1 MKLSEFSKSEVKEI
15 LTKQGWDDI
24 ATWEYMSM
32 SATKELGVYKLFIFV
47 TYNTVE
53 GVQLSMTL
61 FRAMGVDNTFR
72 LYRKYVGLNDELFNL
87 ELVKA
92 ERALRTFERYYT
104 SGCEVLVE
112 ELKEVLGG

>member
-1 MKLSEFSKSEVKEI
+1 MTV
-15 LTKQGWDDI
+15 
-24 ATWEYMSM
+24 

-72 LYRKYVGLNDELFNL
+72 LYRKYVGRDDELFNL

-112 ELKEVLGG
+112 KLTEVLKG